1 MKIETMPVKS
11 SALAE
16 IIREQEEAHRAQCDR
31 VRQGLLDAI
40 ALFADA
46 ALHPLIAR
54 STIERAH
61 AFVQAAYKAAREL
74 DPPFEESDYGKD
86 DEYHAPHGAV
96 TNHDLTDDQRADMP
110 RTL

>member
-31 VRQGLLDAI
+31 VTKGLLDAI

-46 ALHPLIAR
+46 AMHPMISR
-54 STIERAH
+54 DKIRTAH
-61 AFVQAAYKAAREL
+61 EFVKAAYAAACEL
-74 DPPFEESDYGKD
+74 DRDDDYGKD
-86 DEYHAPHGAV
+86 DEYHPPHGAL

-110 RTL
+110 RTI